1 MRGILSR
8 RVPWLC
14 VWRLFACTLLGL
26 ALSFPGG
33 VHQAQAQDAS
43 PASQDLL
50 RLPKKRW
57 VGLLVNVEE
66 YYPTVAYTDHRREIR
81 SLAVMPEVFV
91 QVPDRHFRPYIGAGL
106 GVSINGLPLDT
117 PLAPLPLPIED
128 SLVMHV
134 GGGFDYHLGDKL
146 TLTGRAR
153 FAQFTTSDV
162 LDRLAPSSSSLLQS
176 SLDFSSY
183 AVQLGIRLVY

>member
-1 MRGILSR
+1 M
-8 RVPWLC
+8 RVPRLC
-14 VWRLFACTLLGL
+14 AWRFFAGSLLVLF
-26 ALSFPGG
+26 LSFPGG
-33 VHQAQAQDAS
+33 VHPVQAEDAF

-50 RLPKKRW
+50 RLPEKQW

-66 YYPTVAYTDHRREIR
+66 YYPTVAYTDHSREIR
-81 SLAVMPEVFV
+81 SLAVMPEVVV
-91 QVPDRHFRPYIGAGL
+91 QVPDRHFRPYIGVGL
-106 GVSINGLPLDT
+106 GVSINGFPLDT

-134 GGGFDYHLGDKL
+134 GGGFAYHLGNKL
-146 TLTGRAR
+146 TLTGSAR
-153 FAQFTTSDV
+153 FAQFRTSDV
-162 LDRLAPSSSSLLQS
+162 LDRLAPSSSSLLQN